1 MYAPTKSDWKKFREK
16 LPGWQE
22 SYMEKLVKEYAEYLT
37 GEEPASTKFW
47 TMEKRIKADKR
58 TPGVLLSLNKSN
70 MDWDIARLIKDG
82 AIGMEDLEDFSGEL
96 KEEVQRILGW
106 VDD

>member
-1 MYAPTKSDWKKFREK
+1 MYESTKSDWKKFREK

-47 TMEKRIKADKR
+47 TMEKRIKADKKR
-58 TPGVLLSLNKSN
+58 PGVLLSIEKSN
-70 MDWDIARLIKDG
+70 MAWDIAWLIKDG
-82 AIGMEDLEDFSGEL
+82 AIGFKDLEDFSQEL
-96 KEEVQRILGW
+96 KEAVQRIYGL
-106 VDD
+106 